1 MKTKMKIICLMLA
14 LMSLV
19 LLLSSCGGSSSSSS
33 SSGGYRYGTKESY
46 DSKYG
51 AGSYDADKKL
61 LDDMRNSW
69 NNSH

>member
-1 MKTKMKIICLMLA
+1 MKTKLKIVCLILA

-19 LLLSSCGGSSSSSS
+19 ILLSSCGGSSSSSS
-33 SSGGYRYGTKESY
+33 SKNYKYGTKESY